1 MIQKIAVIMAI
12 MTAIADFFVF
22 FVCMRAINDYICK
35 LALTLMRVSARKI
48 SKKIDMRRIH
58 VLIVMILML
67 LTTGASDL
75 HAQYDKDVFFMRGRQ
90 ALADGKYAQAIENF
104 NVLAQLDTSDHTTF
118 FFRGIAKYN
127 LGDLRGARRDF
138 DRSVR
143 INPVFTSGYH
153 YRGITE
159 SRFGNYDAALEDL
172 EHAIALRPGVDG
184 LYFSRGVTYFLSQQ
198 FEKAVTDFDR
208 YIRKEPKDPSA
219 YLNRGAS
226 YLFLGDTLKAVS
238 DYNKAIKLDR
248 FDPEG
253 YVRRGR
259 LYASQKQYDLAVAD
273 MDKAIELDTA
283 NTFAYFNRAIMYY
296 EQEKYHE
303 AMADLNKVL
312 REEPGNAL
320 TLYNRG
326 LISAQLGAYEDA
338 LDDMDRV
345 LNINPEN
352 VLAYFN
358 RASIFIEMGQYR
370 NALEDYDRA
379 IELYPDFAKAYMNRS
394 YVKSLLGDMKSSKK
408 DYDIAQQKVREYR
421 EKTASGAES
430 FADTTKKYSSL
441 ISLDAEFAKKD
452 FNDEL
457 LQNRDID
464 VKLRPL
470 YKFVI
475 TGYKDVTNYAL
486 SHGYENPLVARLEG
500 LMPVGVGVVNEPA
513 AVDRKYL
520 DKAEAAAW
528 DGTSATDLFLR
539 ALYENYGKH
548 FNSALNY
555 YSQAIEEGSSDEGIG
570 KLYTAFYHLNRGAL
584 RAEMIEFLSSMENNV
599 QVLSMDDSGAARA
612 RVRDQIV
619 RHYDYGEAIDDM
631 KAAAA
636 IVPDLP
642 YVYFNLGNLYCLS
655 SEHVSSIENFTKAIE
670 LYPYM
675 GDAYFNRGLVL
686 IYLKDKE
693 KGCIDLSRAG
703 ELGVRDA
710 YGVIK
715 KYCEENND

>member
-1 MIQKIAVIMAI
+1 MRRVLRCFAVVCVLFMAC
-12 MTAIADFFVF
+12 IAD
-22 FVCMRAINDYICK
+22 
-35 LALTLMRVSARKI
+35 LW
-48 SKKIDMRRIH
+48 
-58 VLIVMILML
+58 
-67 LTTGASDL
+67 
-75 HAQYDKDVFFMRGRQ
+75 AQYDKDVFYYRGRR

-104 NVLAQLDTSDHTTF
+104 NVLTQLDTADYWTF

-127 LGDLRGARRDF
+127 LGDIRGARQDF

-159 SRFGNYDAALEDL
+159 SRYGNYDQALSDL
-172 EHAIALRPGVDG
+172 QKAIDLRPGEVG

-198 FEKAVTDFDR
+198 FDNAVKDFDK

-238 DYNKAIKLDR
+238 DYNKAIRLDR

-259 LYASQKQYDLAVAD
+259 VYASQNKYDLAIAD
-273 MDKAIELDTA
+273 MDKAIELDTT

-296 EQEKYHE
+296 EQERYNE
-303 AMADLNKVL
+303 AMSDLNRVL
-312 REEPGNAL
+312 LDEPGNAL

-326 LISAQLGAYEDA
+326 LINAQLGAFEDA
-338 LDDMDRV
+338 LDDLDRV

-358 RASIFIEMGQYR
+358 RASIFIEMGLYR

-379 IELYPDFAKAYMNRS
+379 IELYPDFAKAYMNRA
-394 YVKSLLGDMKSSKK
+394 YVKNLLGDMKASKR
-408 DYDIAQQKVREYR
+408 DYETAQKKVQEYR
-421 EKTASGAES
+421 ARNVSDAGS

-441 ISLDAEFAKKD
+441 LSLDAEFAKKD

-457 LQNRDID
+457 LQHRDID
-464 VKLRPL
+464 IRLRPL
-470 YKFVI
+470 YRFVA
-475 TGYKDVTNYAL
+475 TGQKDDTNYAL
-486 SHGYENPLVARLEG
+486 ARGYENTLISRFKSEL
-500 LMPVGVGVVNEPA
+500 PVGTDISNEVLPTDASTLA
-513 AVDRKYL
+513 AIESAAYVDS
-520 DKAEAAAW
+520 DP
-528 DGTSATDLFLR
+528 SAQDLFLR
-539 ALYENYGKH
+539 ALHEYGGKQ
-548 FNSALNY
+548 FNSSLNY
-555 YSQAIEEGSSDEGIG
+555 YDKAISKAEEQEDMSRMYES
-570 KLYTAFYHLNRGAL
+570 FYRLNRGAL
-584 RAEMIEFLSSMENNV
+584 RAEMIEFIASIENSV
-599 QVLSMDDSGAARA
+599 QILSMDDTGTTRA
-612 RVRDQIV
+612 RVKDQV
-619 RHYDYGEAIDDM
+619 TRSYDYTDAISDM
-631 KAAAA
+631 KEAAE
-636 IVPDLP
+636 IMKDLP
-642 YVYFNLGNLYCLS
+642 YAYYNLGNLYCLS
-655 SEHVSSIENFTKAIE
+655 SEHINSIDNYTKAIE

-703 ELGVRDA
+703 ELGVQDA

-715 KYCEENND
+715 KYCEDENN

>member
-1 MIQKIAVIMAI
+1 M
-12 MTAIADFFVF
+12 
-22 FVCMRAINDYICK
+22 C
-35 LALTLMRVSARKI
+35 RVSRCFI
-48 SKKIDMRRIH
+48 VVC
-58 VLIVMILML
+58 VLFMACM
-67 LTTGASDL
+67 SDL
-75 HAQYDKDVFFMRGRQ
+75 YAQYDKDMFYYRGRR

-104 NVLAQLDTSDHTTF
+104 NVLTQLDTADYWTF

-127 LGDLRGARRDF
+127 LGDIRGARQDF

-159 SRFGNYDAALEDL
+159 SRYGNYDQALADL
-172 EHAIALRPGVDG
+172 QKAIDLRPGEVG

-198 FEKAVTDFDR
+198 FDKAVGDFDK

-226 YLFLGDTLKAVS
+226 WLFIGDTLKAVS
-238 DYNKAIKLDR
+238 DYNKAIRLDR

-259 LYASQKQYDLAVAD
+259 LYASQKKYDLAIAD
-273 MDKAIELDTA
+273 MDKAIELDTT

-296 EQEKYHE
+296 ELEKYQE
-303 AMADLNKVL
+303 AMDDLNRVL
-312 REEPGNAL
+312 RDEPGNAL

-358 RASIFIEMGQYR
+358 RASIFIEMGLYR
-370 NALEDYDRA
+370 NALEDYDKA
-379 IELYPDFAKAYMNRS
+379 IELYPDFAKAYMNRA
-394 YVKSLLGDMKSSKK
+394 YVKNMLGDYKASKN
-408 DYDIAQQKVREYR
+408 DYDTARKKVQEYR
-421 EKTASGAES
+421 SKNVSDAGS

-441 ISLDAEFAKKD
+441 LSLDAEFAKKD

-457 LQNRDID
+457 LQHRDID
-464 VKLRPL
+464 IRLRPL

-475 TGYKDVTNYAL
+475 TGQKDDTNYAL
-486 SHGYENPLVARLEG
+486 DRGYENPLISAFESS
-500 LMPVGVGVVNEPA
+500 MPVGV
-513 AVDRKYL
+513 AVRNADAHPD
-520 DKAEAAAW
+520 DKVMAMVEEAAY
-528 DGTSATDLFLR
+528 GSADPDAQMLFLR
-539 ALYENYGKH
+539 ALYEYAGKQY
-548 FNSALNY
+548 NMSLNY
-555 YSQAIEEGSSDEGIG
+555 YGEAVDESAEKGDMSR
-570 KLYTAFYHLNRGAL
+570 YYEAFYRMNRGVL
-584 RAEMIEFLSSMENNV
+584 RAEMIDFIASIESNV
-599 QVLSMDDSGAARA
+599 QVLSMDDAGTTRA
-612 RVRDQIV
+612 RVKDQIV
-619 RHYDYGEAIDDM
+619 RQYDYTDAVSDM
-631 KAAAA
+631 KAAAE
-636 IVPDLP
+636 IIKDIP
-642 YVYFNLGNLYCLS
+642 YLYYNLGNLYCLS
-655 SEHVSSIENFTKAIE
+655 SEHINSIDNYTKAIE

-703 ELGVRDA
+703 ELGVQDA

-715 KYCEENND
+715 KYCEDEQN